1 MSATTKEIDKL
12 EQIMRDLEEKSRPK
26 AQKLLSRDKKGRP
39 VIEYRTSGP
48 ESAFEHAKAEL
59 ARTSNFVPALPLS
72 PFHQKMERNSRRQAP
87 PNRPPPSRPPQPKA
101 RRHQGLHRRSALPPK
116 FAS

>member
-12 EQIMRDLEEKSRPK
+12 EQIIRDLEEKSRPK

-48 ESAFEHAKAEL
+48 ESAFENAKAEL

-72 PFHQKMERNSRRQAP
+72 PENGTKFT
-87 PNRPPPSRPPQPKA
+87 PPSAAEPA
-101 RRHQGLHRRSALPPK
+101 T
-116 FAS
+116 ASYSDVDPNDST